1 VTPLSLKHHISTTVQ
16 DKHMVR
22 MDHL

>member
-16 DKHMVR
+16 DKRMVR